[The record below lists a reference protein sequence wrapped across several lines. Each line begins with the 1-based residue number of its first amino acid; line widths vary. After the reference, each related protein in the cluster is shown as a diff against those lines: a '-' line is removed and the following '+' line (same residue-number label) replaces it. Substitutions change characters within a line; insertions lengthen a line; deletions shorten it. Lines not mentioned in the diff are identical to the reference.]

1 MIKNKQRYMREKY
14 TKRGN
19 RGKEERAKVRQIKY
33 ERENERKA
41 RVIEIEQYQILW
53 YKEERVHEAEKS
65 EWERERVRERK
76 TNKNPK
82 CIVRKERKW
91 DK

>member
-1 MIKNKQRYMREKY
+1 MREKY

-19 RGKEERAKVRQIKY
+19 RGKEERAKVQVRQIKY

-65 EWERERVRERK
+65 EWESEREK
-76 TNKNPK
+76 NKQK
-82 CIVRKERKW
+82 SKMYS
-91 DK
+91 

>member
-1 MIKNKQRYMREKY
+1 MREKY

-19 RGKEERAKVRQIKY
+19 RGKEERAKVQVRQIKY

-76 TNKNPK
+76 TNKNAK

>member
-1 MIKNKQRYMREKY
+1 MREKY

-19 RGKEERAKVRQIKY
+19 RRKEERAKVQVRQIKY

-65 EWERERVRERK
+65 EWVRERVRERK
-76 TNKNPK
+76 TNKNAK